1 MLHIVTNGFDTRQRP
16 RQWNSPPWVS
26 FFVSFRSR
34 SRAVKVCTTT
44 MAMLP
49 KRGRRY
55 CVFAR
60 SLAPVIAILNTLKD
74 TLENSPTGF
83 KGTETVLEE
92 GLVQYCLAQHEKCLW
107 RIKTPPTC
115 RHRSYRPGAVGSQI
129 LRRLYICT
137 ADARCMGK
145 TVCSECAIQMTY
157 KCHETDLVVIPSI
170 ECQEKLQLTCV
181 DISQEDHVHCS
192 GSYRGIDLGE

>member
-1 MLHIVTNGFDTRQRP
+1 MEFAAVGLVLRVVP
-16 RQWNSPPWVS
+16 L
-26 FFVSFRSR
+26 
-34 SRAVKVCTTT
+34 AVKGG
-44 MAMLP
+44 
-49 KRGRRY
+49 K
-55 CVFAR
+55 
-60 SLAPVIAILNTLKD
+60 SLYNYYGNVAEAPAQVLRLRQELGTVIAILNTLKD

-83 KGTETVLEE
+83 KGTETVLEV
-92 GLVQYCLAQHEKCLW
+92 GLVQCCLAQHEKCLW

-129 LRRLYICT
+129 LGRLYICT
-137 ADARCMGK
+137 ADARCMRK

-192 GSYRGIDLGE
+192 GSYRGIYLGE